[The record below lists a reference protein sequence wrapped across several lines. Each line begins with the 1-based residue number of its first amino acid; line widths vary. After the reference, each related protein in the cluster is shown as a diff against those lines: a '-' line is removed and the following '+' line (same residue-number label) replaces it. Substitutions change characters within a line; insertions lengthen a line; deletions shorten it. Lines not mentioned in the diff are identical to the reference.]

1 MHSTVKKD
9 KKEGQTGNFLIGLLN
24 CYYDGYKKFAEN
36 SVTQTD
42 SYNLVYINAGII
54 SALAFSPSHTG
65 MLALGSY
72 SQTTAI
78 YTEDNMEL
86 LYVLHGQEGGVTHV
100 SKIACNLYM
109 IDSNYN
115 T

>member
-1 MHSTVKKD
+1 
-9 KKEGQTGNFLIGLLN
+9 
-24 CYYDGYKKFAEN
+24 
-36 SVTQTD
+36 
-42 SYNLVYINAGII
+42 
-54 SALAFSPSHTG
+54 

-72 SQTTAI
+72 SQTTAL

-100 SKIACNLYM
+100 SKIACNLYT
-109 IDSNYN
+109 IDSHYN